1 MSDAPPPDLQPPDP
15 QPPGLQPSGAA
26 PRGGERAQ
34 SPRGGER
41 AQGRPAARTAPVPR
55 TSYRLYI
62 GGAFARA
69 ASGRTF
75 AVHGADG
82 TFLASAALAADRDA
96 RDAVVAARGAFPV
109 WSRASG
115 YERSQVLYRV
125 AEVMAAHR
133 EAFAAQLSQ
142 AGGGPTAM
150 DAAAAA
156 AAEVDAAV
164 DRWTWYAGW
173 ADKITQVRGTVNPV
187 AGPYGTVSLPE
198 PVGVTAVLA
207 PPESALLGLVSVLA
221 PVIVSGNT
229 AVLVASERYPL
240 PAVAFAEAL
249 AAAWLPAGVVNVLTG
264 EVAEISPWL
273 AAHQDVNAIDLA
285 GAPGPLADDLAV
297 AAAGNLKRVVRFP
310 ATDWAAEPGLER
322 MFATLETKTI
332 WHPLGR

>member
-1 MSDAPPPDLQPPDP
+1 MSEAY
-15 QPPGLQPSGAA
+15 
-26 PRGGERAQ
+26 RA
-34 SPRGGER
+34 
-41 AQGRPAARTAPVPR
+41 TAVPR
-55 TSYRLYI
+55 TTYRLYI

-69 ASGRTF
+69 SSGRTYP
-75 AVHGADG
+75 VHGSDG
-82 TFLASAALAADRDA
+82 AFLASAALAADRDA
-96 RDAVVAARGAFPV
+96 RDAVVAARGAFPA

-115 YERSQVLYRV
+115 YQRSQALYRV
-125 AEVMAAHR
+125 AEVMAAYHG
-133 EAFAAQLSQ
+133 AFAAQLSR
-142 AGGGPTAM
+142 AGGSAE
-150 DAAAAA
+150 AA

-187 AGPYGTVSLPE
+187 AGPFGTVSLPE

-207 PPESALLGLVSVLA
+207 PAESALLGLVSVLA

-249 AAAWLPAGVVNVLTG
+249 AAAELPAGVVNVLTG

-310 ATDWAAEPGLER
+310 VTDWAAEPGLER